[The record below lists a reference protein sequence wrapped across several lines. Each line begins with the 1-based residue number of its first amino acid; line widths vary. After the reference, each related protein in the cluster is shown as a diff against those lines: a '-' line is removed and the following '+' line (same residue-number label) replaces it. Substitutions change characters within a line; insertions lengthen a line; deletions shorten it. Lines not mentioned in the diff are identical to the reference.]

1 MKKTLLLTTIILIT
15 LNFTKAQNIGVGFQA
30 NFPSYGLSVKADLN
44 DTHTAQLVY
53 GAFGTVEMISGRY
66 IYNFS

>member
-1 MKKTLLLTTIILIT
+1 MKKILQLTTIIIIS
-15 LNFTKAQNIGVGFQA
+15 LNFAQAQNIGVGFQA
-30 NFPSYGLSVKADLN
+30 NFPSYGISVKADLN

-66 IYNFS
+66 IYSI